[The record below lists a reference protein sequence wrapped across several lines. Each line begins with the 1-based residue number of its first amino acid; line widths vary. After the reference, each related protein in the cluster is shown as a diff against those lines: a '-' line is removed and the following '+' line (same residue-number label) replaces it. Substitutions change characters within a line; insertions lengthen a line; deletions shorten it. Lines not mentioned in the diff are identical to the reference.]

1 MARIDYAPLVTD
13 LRGASSPGKIH
24 RRKHYRD
31 AKGRIIG
38 VAHAEHYEVIHPRNW
53 KQKPA
58 HGEELSNQK
67 SWGKSC
73 YLTEALLNSDE
84 GYAYLQ
90 QRFTNQLYATRGS
103 HADHLASIDP
113 RTKSRKRYMRFDA
126 YCRAIIRNLLK
137 SAKCTTPQQALQA
150 LRQCE

>member
-1 MARIDYAPLVTD
+1 MALIEYAPLVQEV
-13 LRGASSPGKIH
+13 RGASSPGEIH
-24 RRKHYRD
+24 RHKHYRD

-38 VAHAEHYEVIHPRNW
+38 AAHPEHYNIKNPRNW

-58 HGEELSNQK
+58 HADELSNQK

-84 GYAYLQ
+84 GYTYLQ

-103 HADHLASIDP
+103 HADALASVD
-113 RTKSRKRYMRFDA
+113 TATHSRKRYMRFDA

-137 SAKCTTPQQALQA
+137 LVKCNSPQEALQA
-150 LRQCE
+150 LRQHE